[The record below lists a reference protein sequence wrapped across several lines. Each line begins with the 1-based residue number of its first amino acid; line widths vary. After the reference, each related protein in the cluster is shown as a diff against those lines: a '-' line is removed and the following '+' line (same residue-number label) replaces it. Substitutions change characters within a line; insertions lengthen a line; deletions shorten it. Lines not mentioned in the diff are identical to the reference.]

1 MTLANQIVFISA
13 SLSSYILSLRN
24 FTKTQSEKTNTH
36 DAVTPFLRQGRS
48 CGSKKFNSI
57 VQNKNIKTYFADISL
72 ILFLESKWII
82 QTFFLLL
89 LFPGRKGDLLNSQ
102 SSKLITSYSSVEI
115 SSTTFSAVEQSN
127 VIFWNHGNCYS

>member
-1 MTLANQIVFISA
+1 MTLANQIVFITA

-24 FTKTQSEKTNTH
+24 FTKTRSETTNTH

-115 SSTTFSAVEQSN
+115 SSTTFSAVEQRN

>member
-1 MTLANQIVFISA
+1 MTLANQIVFITA

-24 FTKTQSEKTNTH
+24 FTKTRSEKTNTH
-36 DAVTPFLRQGRS
+36 VAVTPFLRQGRS

-115 SSTTFSAVEQSN
+115 SSITFSAVEQSN

>member
-24 FTKTQSEKTNTH
+24 FTKTRSEKTNTH

-72 ILFLESKWII
+72 ILFLESK
-82 QTFFLLL
+82 
-89 LFPGRKGDLLNSQ
+89 
-102 SSKLITSYSSVEI
+102 
-115 SSTTFSAVEQSN
+115 
-127 VIFWNHGNCYS
+127 